1 MSSAITEMTD
11 VARDL
16 SARVRSLEALNRELE
31 ARLELLETHEPR
43 PPPPQAVPGEPR
55 TEADED
61 EEVETE
67 QLLTSDAD
75 DSVQERD
82 VGRKQK
88 QALQPEQQQ
97 QQKQQLQS
105 QQNQQKSHKPHQ
117 QRPEGPSPSKGDRR
131 LMTIYIRKIPANIQ
145 LKVIQQRLGRQ
156 LGKALNDLRITQT
169 VPSAEFRGRWKFV
182 KCEGPSSTL
191 VQGSKACEERKLP
204 WKVSHNP
211 PSPPQPPFYRGPQP
225 IETER

>member
-1 MSSAITEMTD
+1 MGGAVTKSLTKEYSARESAGGDKCHAMSSAITEMTD

-31 ARLELLETHEPR
+31 ARLEPLETHEPR

-55 TEADED
+55 TEAE

-67 QLLTSDAD
+67 QLPTSDAD

-105 QQNQQKSHKPHQ
+105 QQNQQKSLKPHQ
-117 QRPEGPSPSKGDRR
+117 QRTEGPSPSKGDRR

-156 LGKALNDLRITQT
+156 VGKALNDLRITQT
-169 VPSAEFRGRWKFV
+169 VPSAEFHGRWKFV
-182 KCEGPSSTL
+182 KC
-191 VQGSKACEERKLP
+191 
-204 WKVSHNP
+204 
-211 PSPPQPPFYRGPQP
+211 
-225 IETER
+225 